1 MAPSKSNTARD
12 PDVHK
17 VERLQVPYSTNA
29 PAFGSDVV
37 AETLSAL
44 DIPYIA
50 LNPGASYRGLH
61 DSIVNF
67 LGNEQPQM
75 LLCLHEEAAVAI
87 AHGYA
92 KVTGKAMAAAV
103 HSNVGLF
110 HATMAIFNA
119 WCDRMPILIL
129 GATGPV
135 DAMKRRPWIDWIH
148 TAADQGAIIRNFT
161 KWDDQPASAGAA
173 RESVLRAYW
182 MSNTA
187 PCGPTYINLDAEVQE
202 GKLPAPL
209 PAIDAKRYMPP
220 VRQGPSA
227 ELVKQA
233 VDILLAAKKP
243 LILAGRMSRKME
255 DWKRRIELAEA
266 IDARVASNLKIGAA
280 FPTDHPLH
288 IGYPATFATDDLIAA
303 VKDADVILSLDWVDL
318 GGTFK
323 AIGGVPSATVIQVS
337 LDQNLHNGWSMD
349 YEALPAVDLFIPAE
363 SDATVEALLAAVSGK
378 AKPKKPHAARPH
390 PMKDKPPADSQM
402 AAADMANVLRHV
414 VGDRTTTLTHVS
426 LSWHGEFWPFRH
438 PLDYVGSDGGGGVGG
453 GPGISV
459 GAALALKGSGRMP
472 IAVCGDGDFMMGCTA
487 VWTAVH
493 YRIPILFLVANN
505 RSFYNDEVHQ
515 ERVAVARNR
524 PVDNKWIGQRIGDP
538 DIDIGMVFQEESTF
552 PWRTVIDNVAFPL
565 EIAGMAKAARTEKA
579 RHFIDLVGLN
589 GFERRY
595 PAELSGGMRQR
606 VSMAR
611 TLASE
616 PKILLM
622 DEPFAALDE
631 QTRLL
636 LGDKVLQI
644 QQELKQTTL
653 LITHNLTEAVQLSDR
668 ILVMTY
674 RPGRTKRIV
683 EIKLPRPR
691 TSEIVSSDDFG
702 HYVAQIW
709 GDLREEATKGLKD
722 DEARRVRTGGN
733 AS

>member
-1 MAPSKSNTARD
+1 MVPPKSATALKAD
-12 PDVHK
+12 PEVSK
-17 VERLQVPYSTNA
+17 VERLSVPFSTNA

-37 AETLSAL
+37 AETLSQL

-148 TAADQGAIIRNFT
+148 TAADQGAIVRNYT

-209 PAIDAKRYMPP
+209 PPIDARRYMPAMKA
-220 VRQGPSA
+220 GPSA
-227 ELVKQA
+227 DAVKKAVELLKG
-233 VDILLAAKKP
+233 AKKP
-243 LILAGRMSRKME
+243 MIMMGRVSRSV
-255 DWKRRIELAEA
+255 DNWNKRVQLAEA
-266 IDARVASNLKIGAA
+266 LEARVCTNLKIGAA

-288 IGYPATFATDDLIAA
+288 IGQPATFATDDVIAA
-303 VKDADVILSLDWVDL
+303 LKDADVILSLDWVDL

-323 AIGGVPSATVIQVS
+323 AAGGAPSATIIQVS

-349 YEALPAVDLFIPAE
+349 YEGLPPVDLFIPAE
-363 SDATVEALLAAVSGK
+363 TDATVEALLAVLGPSNK
-378 AKPKKPHAARPH
+378 APKPRVVRSLSPR
-390 PMKDKPPADSQM
+390 PPADGKM

-414 VGDRTTTLTHVS
+414 VGDREVCLTHVS
-426 LSWHGEFWPFRH
+426 LSWHGGFWEFKH

-459 GAALALKGSGRMP
+459 GAALALKGTGRMP

-493 YRIPILFLVANN
+493 YKIPLLIVVANN

-515 ERVAVARNR
+515 ERVAVARSR
-524 PVDNKWIGQRIGDP
+524 PVDNKWIGQRISDP
-538 DIDIGMVFQEESTF
+538 DICMAT
-552 PWRTVIDNVAFPL
+552 
-565 EIAGMAKAARTEKA
+565 IARGQGAQ
-579 RHFIDLVGLN
+579 
-589 GFERRY
+589 GFGPCWN
-595 PAELSGGMRQR
+595 PAELEKALKEAVAVVEKGGVAVVDARILGGY
-606 VSMAR
+606 SPATAAAMAR
-611 TLASE
+611 GEKA
-616 PKILLM
+616 
-622 DEPFAALDE
+622 
-631 QTRLL
+631 
-636 LGDKVLQI
+636 
-644 QQELKQTTL
+644 
-653 LITHNLTEAVQLSDR
+653 DR
-668 ILVMTY
+668 
-674 RPGRTKRIV
+674 
-683 EIKLPRPR
+683 
-691 TSEIVSSDDFG
+691 
-702 HYVAQIW
+702 
-709 GDLREEATKGLKD
+709 
-722 DEARRVRTGGN
+722 GG
-733 AS
+733 

>member
-1 MAPSKSNTARD
+1 MAPKSSPAAKD

-17 VERLQVPYSTNA
+17 VERLSIPYSTNA
-29 PAFGSDVV
+29 AAFGSDVV

-75 LLCLHEEAAVAI
+75 ILCLHEEAAVAI

-92 KVTGKAMAAAV
+92 KVTGRAMAAAV

-148 TAADQGAIIRNFT
+148 TAADQGAIIRNFS

-173 RESVLRAYW
+173 RESVIRAYW
-182 MSNTA
+182 MANTA

-202 GKLPAPL
+202 GKLAAPL
-209 PAIDAKRYMPP
+209 PAIDVKRFMPP
-220 VRQGPSA
+220 VVQGPSA
-227 ELVKQA
+227 DLVKKA
-233 VDILLAAKKP
+233 VDIMTAAKRP
-243 LILAGRMSRKME
+243 LILMGRVSRDE
-255 DWKRRIELAEA
+255 ADWNRRVQLAEA
-266 IDARVASNLKIGAA
+266 LDARVATNLKIGAV

-288 IGYPATFATDDLIAA
+288 IGFPATFATDDLIAA
-303 VKDADVILSLDWVDL
+303 VKDADAILSLDWVDL

-323 AIGGVPSATVIQVS
+323 AIGSVPSATIVQVS

-349 YEALPAVDLFIPAE
+349 YEALPPADLFIPAE
-363 SDATVEALLAAVSGK
+363 TDATIAALLEAIGSK
-378 AKPKKPHAARPH
+378 AKPKKPHLVREH
-390 PMKDKPPADSQM
+390 PLKPKPSPTGDM
-402 AAADMANVLRHV
+402 AAADMANVLRHA
-414 VGDRTTTLTHVS
+414 VGDRKVSLTHVS

-438 PLDYVGSDGGGGVGG
+438 PLDYIGSDGGGGVGG

-459 GAALALKGSGRMP
+459 GAALALKGTGRMP

-493 YRIPILFLVANN
+493 YRIPLLVLVANN

-524 PVDNKWIGQRIGDP
+524 PVDNKWIGQRISDP
-538 DIDIGMVFQEESTF
+538 DIDIA
-552 PWRTVIDNVAFPL
+552 TVAKGQGASGFGPCRN
-565 EIAGMAKAARTEKA
+565 AGELEKA
-579 RHFIDLVGLN
+579 LN
-589 GFERRY
+589 E
-595 PAELSGGMRQR
+595 AIKVVEGGG
-606 VSMAR
+606 V
-611 TLASE
+611 
-616 PKILLM
+616 
-622 DEPFAALDE
+622 
-631 QTRLL
+631 
-636 LGDKVLQI
+636 
-644 QQELKQTTL
+644 
-653 LITHNLTEAVQLSDR
+653 AVVDAR
-668 ILVMTY
+668 ILGGY
-674 RPGRTKRIV
+674 SP
-683 EIKLPRPR
+683 
-691 TSEIVSSDDFG
+691 
-702 HYVAQIW
+702 
-709 GDLREEATKGLKD
+709 ATAAAMSRGKADRG
-722 DEARRVRTGGN
+722 
-733 AS
+733 S